1 MNNDISTFNK
11 SSDASYNYNRKLN
24 RKTFRLLAKCEVD
37 NFSNIAGLKEN
48 IPNNI
53 VNKKRDMCVNEKEP
67 KGEIKSS
74 NRNLLNTFIRN
85 KKDTKNKSCIFE
97 TKKYSRLENKIFKE
111 LDYMDFLKNNRTIGD
126 KLYKKL
132 TRKKLAIRLA
142 SPLILFLLLLIGLL
156 LDAFAGCWFIRGL
169 MKILKLSFKWNNWYI
184 PLHDF
189 LKNSPLG
196 VLFKSNLITFK
207 RCPLQRG
214 YIYVEN
220 FFYYLIYC
228 IPFLILGF
236 AITLGIVY
244 YHKKV
249 KKYNEIKFRKR

>member
-1 MNNDISTFNK
+1 DSSIVSVKNEITNGVNDK
-11 SSDASYNYNRKLN
+11 K
-24 RKTFRLLAKCEVD
+24 
-37 NFSNIAGLKEN
+37 NICN
-48 IPNNI
+48 
-53 VNKKRDMCVNEKEP
+53 NEKWVAT
-67 KGEIKSS
+67 KKKQS
-74 NRNLLNTFIRN
+74 NGFIPGKERAH

-142 SPLILFLLLLIGLL
+142 SPLILFLLLLIGFL
-156 LDAFAGCWFIRGL
+156 LDVFAGCWFIRGL
-169 MKILKLSFKWNNWYI
+169 MKILNWTLGWNNWYKS
-184 PLHDF
+184 LHDS
-189 LKNSPLG
+189 LRNSPLG
-196 VLFKSNLITFK
+196 VLFKSNLITFNTK
-207 RCPLQRG
+207 SLQKG
-214 YIYVEN
+214 HILVEN

-228 IPFLILGF
+228 IPYFILVF
-236 AITLGIVY
+236 TITLGIVY